1 MREAPTAF
9 DLRMEF
15 GVSTFVTDE
24 GIRPDVLGAALE
36 ARGFDSLFL
45 AEHSHIPVSRQSPY
59 PGGGDLPRVYY
70 RTLDPFVAL
79 TAAAATTS
87 RLVLGTGI
95 ALQIQ
100 RDVIHTAK
108 EVASLD
114 LISRGRVAFGVGV
127 GWNREEMRDHG
138 TDPTTRGTLLN
149 EQLAVLKEAWTKDE
163 AEFHGELLDFDPFY
177 AWPKPVQ
184 TPHPPIYIGGESERA
199 LMRLV
204 KYGDAWLPRAHT
216 PPEELTRVRQWLAE
230 QGRTDVPF
238 TIFGAGTDRELLA
251 GYGEAGI
258 ERVTFLLK
266 TMPEAETLG
275 RLDELAKLAD
285 DYR

>member
-1 MREAPTAF
+1 MRVGPLVF

-36 ARGFDSLFL
+36 ERGFDSLFL
-45 AEHSHIPVSRQSPY
+45 AEHSHIPSSRESPY
-59 PGGGDLPRVYY
+59 PGGGELPRVYY

-108 EVASLD
+108 ELASLD

-127 GWNREEMRDHG
+127 GWNMEEMRDHG
-138 TDPTTRGTLLN
+138 TDPTTRGKLLN

-163 AEFHGELLDFDPFY
+163 AEFHGEFLDFDPFF

-184 TPHPPIYIGGESERA
+184 TPHPPIYIGGESKGA
-199 LMRLV
+199 LARLV

-216 PPEELTRVRQWLAE
+216 PPEELVRVRRWLAE
-230 QGRTDVPF
+230 QDRTDVPF
-238 TIFGAGTDRELLA
+238 TIFGAGTDRGLLDR
-251 GYGEAGI
+251 YREAGV

-266 TMPEAETLG
+266 TMPKAETLAK
-275 RLDELAKLAD
+275 LDELAKLAD